1 MSTDNSQHL
10 LLCANN
16 TFLPEALS
24 VGNPLAIMEAGRL
37 STMFDKDRFAELLSK
52 AKGDRSINQYGQ
64 HCDVDPGYISRLLRG
79 LRDQPPSA
87 EVINKLASRA
97 YNGVTVE
104 ELMAAAGYLSDPTPI
119 NTDDLPQTVAPY
131 LADGLKELTPE
142 ARKEVMDF
150 IEYVRVKYAKKD
162 GDDKK

>member
-1 MSTDNSQHL
+1 
-10 LLCANN
+10 
-16 TFLPEALS
+16 
-24 VGNPLAIMEAGRL
+24 
-37 STMFDKDRFAELLSK
+37 MFDKDRFAELLGK
-52 AKGDRSINQYGQ
+52 AKGDRSINQYGR
-64 HCDVDPGYISRLLRG
+64 HCGVDPGYISRLLRG

-104 ELMAAAGYLSDPTPI
+104 ELMAAAGYLNDPTSI
-119 NTDDLPQTVAPY
+119 NTDDLPETVAPY